1 MNGGGDGAWMIGIC
15 VNGRGSARFCGAEPR
30 RADMGRYMGDAKQL
44 ATGALSGGDGGTISE
59 LCNST
64 LMTRDDVKGGRELK
78 RWGRVNGAVM

>member
-1 MNGGGDGAWMIGIC
+1 MGAA
-15 VNGRGSARFCGAEPR
+15 VRVFAAAEPR

-44 ATGALSGGDGGTISE
+44 ATGALVEIVELFSE

>member
-1 MNGGGDGAWMIGIC
+1 MGAA
-15 VNGRGSARFCGAEPR
+15 VRVFARAEPR
-30 RADMGRYMGDAKQL
+30 RADMGRYMGDSKQL

>member
-15 VNGRGSARFCGAEPR
+15 VNGRGSARFCAAEPR

-44 ATGALSGGDGGTISE
+44 ATGALLVEMVELLSE

>member
-1 MNGGGDGAWMIGIC
+1 MGAA
-15 VNGRGSARFCGAEPR
+15 VRVFAAAEPR
-30 RADMGRYMGDAKQL
+30 GADMGRYMGDAKQL
-44 ATGALSGGDGGTISE
+44 ATGALLVEMVELFSE

>member
-1 MNGGGDGAWMIGIC
+1 MGAA
-15 VNGRGSARFCGAEPR
+15 VRVFARVEPR

>member
-1 MNGGGDGAWMIGIC
+1 MGAA
-15 VNGRGSARFCGAEPR
+15 VRVFAAAEPR

-44 ATGALSGGDGGTISE
+44 ATGALLVEMVELFSE